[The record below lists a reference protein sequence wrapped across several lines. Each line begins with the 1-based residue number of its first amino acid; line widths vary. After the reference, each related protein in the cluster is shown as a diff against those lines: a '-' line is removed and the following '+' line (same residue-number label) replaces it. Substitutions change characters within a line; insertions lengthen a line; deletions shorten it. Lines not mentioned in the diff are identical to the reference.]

1 MRQKFDYVFQRLKS
15 DLDTF
20 MEKYP
25 KFSKKAFFNSESQEV
40 KEFKRKKALIAT
52 FERYCDQLLVL
63 GFISQRYDVT
73 LIRRSTIKFIKIGFD
88 ATI

>member
-1 MRQKFDYVFQRLKS
+1 
-15 DLDTF
+15 

-40 KEFKRKKALIAT
+40 KEFKRKKALIVT
-52 FERYCDQLLVL
+52 FDFERYCDQLPAL
-63 GFISQRYDVT
+63 GFNSQRYDVP

-88 ATI
+88 ATT